1 MFWILKL
8 VSNNDLPK
16 NEYKRS
22 ISPVVFSKHT
32 DGNIDVTFTTK
43 KDGKCKEEKIELKKT
58 DDPNKFTADQGK
70 VHVHINKMSE
80 ENYWMIIC
88 EGKFHGKPT
97 RVAKLMGPNT
107 DIKPEVMTEFQT
119 LIEKERLGHG
129 RMVIP
134 RHEGKQKGILSVPCL
149 GFSSPIL
156 NPFYFLSILIDSSS
170 LKLFYTNFLADHIY
184 CLNHC
189 LTWELCG
196 RKNFWQQILVFTCV
210 FVSAEPCT
218 PEHA

>member
-1 MFWILKL
+1 MKILFLTIALSLFAILQAEESTSSEEKLEGMFWILKL

-58 DDPNKFTADQGK
+58 DDPNKFTADLTDQGK

-134 RHEGKQKGILSVPCL
+134 RHE
-149 GFSSPIL
+149 
-156 NPFYFLSILIDSSS
+156 
-170 LKLFYTNFLADHIY
+170 
-184 CLNHC
+184 
-189 LTWELCG
+189 
-196 RKNFWQQILVFTCV
+196 
-210 FVSAEPCT
+210 EPCT